1 MLVQA
6 TISMAKSYLFF
17 CNNTCNIYLCHGSM
31 AHHTCKDAA
40 HLSFSSLYLCQP
52 TPVISMNNYTQVGER
67 AREIETVL

>member
-31 AHHTCKDAA
+31 AQHTCKMQLTFRFPACTCA
-40 HLSFSSLYLCQP
+40 SQP
-52 TPVISMNNYTQVGER
+52 
-67 AREIETVL
+67 L